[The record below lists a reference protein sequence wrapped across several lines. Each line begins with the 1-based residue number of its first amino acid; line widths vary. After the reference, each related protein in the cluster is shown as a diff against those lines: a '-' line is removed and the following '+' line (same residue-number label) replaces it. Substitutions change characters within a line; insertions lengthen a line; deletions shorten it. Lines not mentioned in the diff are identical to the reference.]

1 MDSPPPLHLVG
12 PAANNPHY
20 AKVSELRSR
29 LGVAF
34 SHPSI
39 TAEQREKILLAEWQ
53 FGHAP
58 DEARLSIPMILLE
71 VEAMPRPAN
80 GGSRKKR
87 REKRHEKRHEKRT
100 AKRHAKRHAKRT
112 EKKRTLRV
120 RSRK

>member
-20 AKVSELRSR
+20 EKVSELRKR

-39 TAEQREKILLAEWQ
+39 TAEQREKILVAESR
-53 FGHAP
+53 FGYAP

-87 REKRHEKRHEKRT
+87 T
-100 AKRHAKRHAKRT
+100 AKRT
-112 EKKRTLRV
+112 EKRTVKRKNKKRTEKRREKRTLR
-120 RSRK
+120 K